1 MSMRTPTTRP
11 VVVCGSDDATVRVW
25 DLAAG
30 RLLGGPLV
38 HDHFVNAV
46 AVGELHDRLLAA
58 SGDAGETLRPVAA
71 VRDRQ
76 DILRPPSSS
85 RRADG
90 VVIDL
95 DVVTCGS
102 GSNKDDVLPPGGA
115 LRHRP

>member
-1 MSMRTPTTRP
+1 
-11 VVVCGSDDATVRVW
+11 VW

-71 VRDRQ
+71 VRDLQ
-76 DILRPPSSS
+76 DILRPPVVESA
-85 RRADG
+85 RRWG
-90 VVIDL
+90 GNRPRCRDL
-95 DVVTCGS
+95 RLG
-102 GSNKDDVLPPGGA
+102 LQ
-115 LRHRP
+115 